1 MRWKSRDYGLVYS
14 PVNFFAQYGTGSIFE
29 RWLKGD
35 LFMKKRMKRVV
46 ALLLAGVMMFSMTAC
61 ESKTE
66 DLSSTVQSDKN
77 IGKTEL
83 RVLNWGSTE
92 EERIANDAIAR
103 FNEANPDV
111 EVKQTCVP
119 VDSWSN
125 FIQKWITMSTSGEA
139 PDVINLGLEATQMA
153 VSNDLLMPLD
163 DIVSIDEDLSGLKDE
178 YASALLDGFSVDG
191 KLYGLPSGTQTMV
204 MYYNKVMFDEAGLAY
219 PKDGWTWDEFLSDA
233 KALTKADGSVYGFGL
248 SSSYFQLTPWWS
260 TNGTALVTTD
270 SKPALNSPEMVEA
283 VEFLDSMVKDKVTPD
298 PISSDVYTMFASK
311 QLAMVGAGRWV
322 LNTWKDAGLTNDD
335 FDCVQWPVNAKE
347 GSVYGGSAWCIGKNT
362 ENKELSVELLKAM
375 VSEETLKATA
385 EGGQQVP
392 PTESLATNEE
402 IMGTTPDNVMGIWK
416 AVTIASPIAAPTFF
430 GDLEQST
437 LRCME
442 EVFSGEKEP
451 QQALDTAQ
459 SEVEAQAK

>member
-1 MRWKSRDYGLVYS
+1 
-14 PVNFFAQYGTGSIFE
+14 
-29 RWLKGD
+29 
-35 LFMKKRMKRVV
+35 MKKRMKRVV